1 MTRYIKITRVARVV
15 KEINVYKRKEKVDLK
30 TEKEIDRM
38 NREWHENI

>member
-38 NREWHENI
+38 NRE